1 MITAKTKKD
10 AQANLNQISEMLDVY
25 TEWGYTEDLNEVVDA
40 LYECYKKLKDI
51 YKQSLIAEAESL

>member
-25 TEWGYTEDLNEVVDA
+25 TEWGYTEDLNEVVDV
-40 LYECYKKLKDI
+40 LYDCYKKLKEI
-51 YKQSLIAEAESL
+51 YKQSLIAEVESL